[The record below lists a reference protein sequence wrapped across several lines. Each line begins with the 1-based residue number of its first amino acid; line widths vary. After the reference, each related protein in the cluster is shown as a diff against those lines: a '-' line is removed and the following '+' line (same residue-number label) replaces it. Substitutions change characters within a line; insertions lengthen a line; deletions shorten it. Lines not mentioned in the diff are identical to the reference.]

1 MKKVLI
7 VDDASVVRFM
17 IKKILM
23 QGDFEIVGEAV
34 NGIDALTKYKELRP
48 DIVTMDITMPEADGI
63 QATKDIIAFDE
74 NAKVVIMSGIEQKEM
89 LWQAIKAGAAS
100 YIVKPFENDRVI
112 STLNEVIEK
121 TVVTEFGLWILDP
134 LFSIFSQSEF
144 RNLKC
149 VGGITIPARTCRSDG
164 LATGFS
170 PFYTDD
176 RRQKMALTK
185 NGNR

>member
-7 VDDASVVRFM
+7 VDDASVVRLM
-17 IKKILM
+17 IKKVLKE
-23 QGDFEIVGEAV
+23 GNFEIAGEAV
-34 NGIDALTKYKELRP
+34 NGVEALTKYKELRP

-112 STLNEVIEK
+112 STLNEVIGK
-121 TVVTEFGLWILDP
+121 
-134 LFSIFSQSEF
+134 Q
-144 RNLKC
+144 
-149 VGGITIPARTCRSDG
+149 
-164 LATGFS
+164 
-170 PFYTDD
+170 
-176 RRQKMALTK
+176 
-185 NGNR
+185 